1 MDKTQQNIK
10 AFNEKVNTM
19 EVKHVGILWQFEEE
33 LIVARQKGLTYKQL
47 AEVVSQITGKIIS
60 ARAVNYY
67 IDKRLKTNKNLYQNK
82 QKRGEKALPEITDQ
96 ERLEILKQKTQ
107 KRRSLI

>member
-1 MDKTQQNIK
+1 MDKSQQNIK

-19 EVKHVGILWQFEEE
+19 EVKHIGILWQFEEE

-67 IDKRLKTNKNLYQNK
+67 VAKRLKNKKNLYKK
-82 QKRGEKALPEITDQ
+82 QKISNIVPDQ
-96 ERLEILKQKTQ
+96 SDQNRLEILRHKTQ
-107 KRRSLI
+107 KRD